1 VTGGDGG
8 IDGNKQEP
16 ICVQNDTKPHNYQK
30 RTSSR
35 LGAVYYNTQVY
46 TGSKLMGIKGSGVCH
61 ISPFRLLFFY
71 TFIIFTAARGVL
83 RPGINRMILL
93 KRIYYI
99 L

>member
-1 VTGGDGG
+1 MTGGDGG

-35 LGAVYYNTQVY
+35 LGAVYYTQVY

-61 ISPFRLLFFY
+61 ISPFRLLFFLY
-71 TFIIFTAARGVL
+71 IIIYTAARGVP
-83 RPGINRMILL
+83 RPGINRIILL